1 MMVSFIKTRYTI
13 YNTFYY
19 EVTGLKL
26 FISKL
31 PVRDLNILGALSE

>member
-1 MMVSFIKTRYTI
+1 MVNFIKTRYTI

-19 EVTGLKL
+19 EDTGLKH

-31 PVRDLNILGALSE
+31 PVRDLNILGASSE